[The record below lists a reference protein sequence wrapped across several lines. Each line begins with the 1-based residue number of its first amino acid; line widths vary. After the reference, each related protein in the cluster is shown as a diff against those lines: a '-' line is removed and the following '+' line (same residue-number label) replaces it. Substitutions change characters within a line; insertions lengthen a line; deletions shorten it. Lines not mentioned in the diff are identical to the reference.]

1 MEVMN
6 QIIEQS
12 SLQGMPKW
20 LKALAITAFISI
32 TTLLLIALVFLLK
45 EGGHT
50 TIHYGYL
57 YNKTI

>member
-1 MEVMN
+1 MDVMN

-20 LKALAITAFISI
+20 FKTLAIAAFITI
-32 TTLLLIALVFLLK
+32 TTLLLITLIFLLK
-45 EGGHT
+45 DGGNT
-50 TIHYGYL
+50 TINFGYL